1 MASEFDL
8 VVIGAGTGGYVTAIR
23 AAQLGLK
30 VAVVERQKALGG
42 TCLIWGC
49 IPTKALLEHAHALK
63 VVQNVREWGVTI
75 GDGAVGIDM
84 NQVQA
89 RKDKV
94 VTGLTKGI
102 EFLFKKNKIEWIK
115 GTGRIAGRGKIDVV
129 DGAAQQLAAREIVIA
144 TGSAPRSVPGVEI
157 DRKRIITSD
166 EAINLREVPKAIVI
180 LGSGAVGV
188 EFASI
193 FRRFGS
199 DVTLV
204 ELLPRLV
211 PVEDEAISAELQ
223 RSFRKQ
229 GIKIHT
235 GTNVTKATASGS
247 GVDVEAQLPD
257 GNIER
262 LSADYLLVATGRGP
276 VTQGLG
282 IEGQGFSFDRGYIAV
297 DDLFRTGVPGFSA
310 VGDVIAFGTGAPP
323 HPQLAHVSSAEG
335 VIAAERIAGRQVRPI
350 NYDHVPGCTYCD
362 PEIGSVG
369 LTEKEAQERGY
380 DVRVGTFPFGVLGR
394 AKIAGETEGFVKI
407 VADKRYDEVLG
418 IHMIGPRAT
427 ELVAEA
433 TLALRTECTVDTL
446 VHTIHAHPT
455 FAEAVAEAAH
465 ATHGAAIHS

>member
-1 MASEFDL
+1 MTHEYDVA
-8 VVIGAGTGGYVTAIR
+8 VIGAGTGGYVAAIK

-30 VAVVERQKALGG
+30 VAVVEKQKALGG

-63 VVQNVREWGVTI
+63 VVQNVKEWGVTI
-75 GDGAVGIDM
+75 AEGAVGIDM
-84 NQVQA
+84 GQVQA

-94 VTGLTKGI
+94 VSGLTRGI

-115 GTGRIAGRGKIDVV
+115 GTARLTGQGRIQVSNGEGI
-129 DGAAQQLAAREIVIA
+129 GLNAREIIIA

-166 EAINLREVPKAIVI
+166 EAIGLREVPRSLII

-199 DVTLV
+199 EVTLI

-211 PVEDEAISAELQ
+211 PNEDEAISAELEK
-223 RSFRKQ
+223 SFRKQ
-229 GIKIHT
+229 RIAVHT
-235 GTNVTKATASGS
+235 GTKVMKAVASSS
-247 GVDVEAQLPD
+247 GVQVDAQGPD
-257 GNIER
+257 GATR
-262 LSADYLLVATGRGP
+262 QFQGDYLLVATGRGP
-276 VTQGLG
+276 VTTGLG
-282 IEGQGFSFDRGYIAV
+282 VEELDLQLERGYVRV
-297 DDLFRTGVPGFSA
+297 DELYRTNVAGLSA
-310 VGDVIAFGTGAPP
+310 IGDVITLGGP

-335 VIAAERIAGRQVRPI
+335 IVTAERLAKRETRPLNYSQVPA
-350 NYDHVPGCTYCD
+350 CTYCD

-369 LTEKEAQERGY
+369 LTEREARERGY
-380 DVRVGTFPFGVLGR
+380 DVRVGTFPFGVLAR

-407 VADKRYDEVLG
+407 VAEGKNDEVLG
-418 IHMIGPRAT
+418 IHMIGARST

-433 TLALRTECTVDTL
+433 TAILRLESTVEEL
-446 VHTIHAHPT
+446 VRTIHAHPT
-455 FAEAVAEAAH
+455 FSEAIGEASH
-465 ATHGAAIHS
+465 ATHGAALHL